1 MDFDPLS
8 SGGSIIIRSFKT
20 LKNEV
25 RIEIETSEKYG
36 DM

>member
-8 SGGSIIIRSFKT
+8 SGGSIIIRSLTTMK
-20 LKNEV
+20 KEMWKKV
-25 RIEIETSEKYG
+25 ETAEKYE